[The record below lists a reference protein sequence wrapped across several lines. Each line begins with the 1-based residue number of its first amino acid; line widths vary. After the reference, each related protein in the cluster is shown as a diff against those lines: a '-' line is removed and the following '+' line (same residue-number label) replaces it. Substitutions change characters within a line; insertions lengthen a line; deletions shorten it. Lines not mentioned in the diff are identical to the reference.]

1 MRNKEILWFRLFNAS
16 GFGSKSIHYMFD
28 VLQKK
33 HQTIE
38 DLFAFDEKEF
48 ATAFPEIGR
57 GKFSKATFW
66 SIHQTETDNRIYSI
80 FEKLED
86 ERVKVIGLDDERYP
100 KDVLNT
106 LNGNAPVV
114 LFCRGN
120 LRLLNNKG
128 ISIVGARDVDNFVV
142 IHTKEI
148 AKSLANAGYNVTS
161 GYAKGVDTS
170 AHLGALEAEG
180 TTTMIL
186 SFGVNHIS
194 IKREMKDLDWEKSGL
209 FVTQFAPYEK
219 FTGQNAMAR
228 NKLVCAMSKAVIVMQ
243 SGPERDSEGKMSG
256 TFDAGKSALELGIP
270 VFVLS
275 PKIVTHAKG
284 NLDLIRRGGIE
295 FENGNQ
301 IIEYLEKEEKDNN
314 SGSHQQSGS
323 IQKPATNIT
332 SQLSL
337 F

>member
-16 GFGSKSIHYMFD
+16 GFGSKSIHYMFEI
-28 VLQKK
+28 LQNKN
-33 HQTIE
+33 QTIE

-48 ATAFPEIGR
+48 AHTFPEIGH
-57 GKFSKATFW
+57 GKFSKATFR
-66 SIHQTETDNRIYSI
+66 SIHQAENDNHLYST
-80 FEKLED
+80 FEALED
-86 ERVKVIGLDDERYP
+86 EQVKVIGLDDERYP
-100 KDVLNT
+100 KDVLNI
-106 LNGNAPVV
+106 LNGNSPVV

-142 IHTKEI
+142 MLTKEI
-148 AKSLANAGYNVTS
+148 AKSLANAEYNVTS

-170 AHLGALEAEG
+170 AHIGALEAEG

-194 IKREMKDLDWEKSGL
+194 IKREMKDLDWEKSAL
-209 FVTQFAPYEK
+209 FVTQFPPYEK
-219 FTGQNAMAR
+219 FTGRNAMAR

-275 PKIVTHAKG
+275 PKIVPHAKG
-284 NLDLIRRGGIE
+284 NVDLIRRGGIE

-301 IIEYLEKEEKDNN
+301 IIEYLEKEEDKIN
-314 SGSHQQSGS
+314 GSHQQNSTT
-323 IQKPATNIT
+323 QKQAASIT